1 MTNTNINLTVEA
13 WADIVIDNWLDN
25 LAKLRIG
32 YYFQLEQT
40 LTHEILGSGT
50 GRLPTAVQF
59 SFPLYGKFVDMGVG
73 RGVKLEDVK
82 SSDNNRRPK
91 KWYSRTFYSESLKL
105 ASILGEKY
113 AQLGAIAIVEHI
125 CDQCNPQ

>member
-40 LTHEILGSGT
+40 LTHEILGAGS

-82 SSDNNRRPK
+82 SADNNRK
-91 KWYSRTFYSESLKL
+91 
-105 ASILGEKY
+105 A
-113 AQLGAIAIVEHI
+113 
-125 CDQCNPQ
+125 